1 MQPESSAIRVSKK
14 SSFLYIVAGISAL
27 GGLLFGYDTGVISGA
42 LLFIKNDFHLTT
54 FLQEIVVSFLLIGA
68 VIGAT
73 LGGIPADRI
82 GRRATIIMSAI
93 LFIVGAIG
101 TALAPNVAWLLV
113 GRIVVGIAVGVASF
127 VTPLYISE
135 VSPPQIRGAL
145 VSLNQL
151 AITVGI
157 VVSYLVDYALAGIE
171 GWRWMLGLAAVPAAI
186 LAVGMWFMP
195 NSPRWLVSYN
205 RTFQARIVLQRIR
218 GTEDVDQEIQDIH
231 ESLVEKHSKNWS
243 ELLNPSIRPALIVGV
258 GLAAF
263 QQLTGINTVIYYA
276 PTIFQMAGFKSAG
289 VSILATVGV
298 GVVNVLM
305 TLVAIWLIDRVG
317 RRALLL
323 YGIIGMVI
331 GLGTLGLAFQVS
343 ALAGALGWIAAGS
356 LMLYIGS
363 FAVSLGPVFWL
374 LVSEIYPLRV
384 RGLGMSAASM
394 VNWGTNLVVALTF
407 LTLIDIVGRPG
418 TFWLYAFVGIGAW
431 IFTYFVVP
439 ETKGRTLE
447 DIEADFYGTGK
458 PNPLN

>member
-298 GVVNVLM
+298 GIVNVLM

-331 GLGTLGLAFQVS
+331 GLGTLGLAFQLS